1 MLQLISLFQIDMMV
15 ASPQQAL
22 GLAAIKESNPDL
34 PVDSLQTILI
44 TGARIGREGI
54 RRIRTALCRNVIN
67 EYASTEAGLVAT
79 APFDLID
86 GIAGAAGFIA
96 PWAELQIVNEAGD
109 SLPDGQDGTI
119 RYRTPQFLGNVLPK
133 GGPVTEHWF
142 YPGDVGCVTA
152 TGILC
157 LTGRTSDLINIGGVK
172 ISTKKIE
179 EVFEQME
186 EVREAAACGVDD
198 SVGVERLWVAVVANG
213 PIDVA
218 ALKARVQAH
227 PDIGANVSELFVLP
241 ELPRGDSGKIQK
253 PRLKEI
259 LLDLSRRP

>member
-1 MLQLISLFQIDMMV
+1 
-15 ASPQQAL
+15 
-22 GLAAIKESNPDL
+22 
-34 PVDSLQTILI
+34 
-44 TGARIGREGI
+44 
-54 RRIRTALCRNVIN
+54 
-67 EYASTEAGLVAT
+67 
-79 APFDLID
+79 
-86 GIAGAAGFIA
+86 
-96 PWAELQIVNEAGD
+96 
-109 SLPDGQDGTI
+109 
-119 RYRTPQFLGNVLPK
+119 
-133 GGPVTEHWF
+133 
-142 YPGDVGCVTA
+142 
-152 TGILC
+152 LC

-241 ELPRGDSGKIQK
+241 ELPRGDSGQIQK